1 MSDQADKK
9 HAPSD
14 LRRRQARE
22 EGRFARSQMAGPAA
36 VLLAIW
42 LVLGAL
48 ESSLFAAIASAVQR
62 SLSEPLV
69 LSSEEFDIRTLVWRS
84 IAPWA
89 LAVAPMLAAVFAA
102 ALVAHWAQCGWVWL
116 PNRLAPDWTRMAPSA
131 AWQRIASGANLW
143 RTALAL
149 LQLSTLACIAW
160 LSIASHGSA
169 IFASREPSLAL
180 MSYGLWRIG
189 LELLRNVAFAWIA
202 LAAIDYG
209 IQRWLLERALHMT
222 DDEVREENR
231 RMQGD
236 PHVRRQRRQ
245 LQQTLAN
252 QRTTAATSSAAS
264 PNPQAVAPQVSPTRR
279 SSSQADS
286 SAAATGPGK
295 L

>member
-1 MSDQADKK
+1 MSDSADKK

-22 EGRFARSQMAGPAA
+22 EGRFARSQLVGPAA

-48 ESSLFAAIASAVQR
+48 ESSLFASIATAVQR

-69 LSSEEFDIRTLVWRS
+69 LASDELDLRTFVWKS
-84 IAPWA
+84 VAPWTLTA
-89 LAVAPMLAAVFAA
+89 APLLAALFAA
-102 ALVAHWAQCGWVWL
+102 ALVAHWVQCGWVWL
-116 PNRLAPDWTRMAPSA
+116 PNQLTPDWTRMGPSA
-131 AWQRIASGANLW
+131 AWQRIASVANLW
-143 RTALAL
+143 RTVLAL
-149 LQLSTLACIAW
+149 LQLSALACIAW

-169 IFASREPSLAL
+169 IFASREPSLSL
-180 MSYGLWRIG
+180 TSYGLWRIG
-189 LELLRNVAFAWIA
+189 LEMLRNVAFAWLA

-209 IQRWLLERALHMT
+209 IQRWLLERALRMT

-236 PHVRRQRRQ
+236 PQVRRQRRQ
-245 LQQTLAN
+245 AQQALAN
-252 QRTTAATSSAAS
+252 QRTAPPTSSAGTPS
-264 PNPQAVAPQVSPTRR
+264 SPTLTPDANRSQR
-279 SSSQADS
+279 SSALTDS
-286 SAAATGPGK
+286 IRAAAGPGK

>member
-1 MSDQADKK
+1 MSDHADKK

-22 EGRFARSQMAGPAA
+22 EGRFARSQLVGPAA

-48 ESSLFAAIASAVQR
+48 ESSLFASIAATVQR

-69 LSSEEFDIRTLVWRS
+69 LASDELDLRTLVWRS
-84 IAPWA
+84 VGPWT
-89 LAVAPMLAAVFAA
+89 LAVAPLLAAIFVA

-116 PNRLAPDWTRMAPSA
+116 PNQMTPDWTRMGPNA

-143 RTALAL
+143 RTVLAV
-149 LQLSTLACIAW
+149 LQLSALACIAW

-169 IFASREPSLAL
+169 IFASREPSLSL

-189 LELLRNVAFAWIA
+189 LELLRNVAFAWLA

-209 IQRWLLERALHMT
+209 IQRWLLERALRMT

-236 PHVRRQRRQ
+236 PQVRRQRRQ
-245 LQQTLAN
+245 AQQALAN
-252 QRTTAATSSAAS
+252 QRTAAATSSATS
-264 PNPQAVAPQVSPTRR
+264 PNPQIVGPEVSPTRR
-279 SSSQADS
+279 SSAQADS
-286 SAAATGPGK
+286 IAPATGPGK